1 MEGMRYNICIKSAV
15 TSAEG
20 ARERAAAGRER
31 FPGAGAAL
39 GEGYFPGAGKAF
51 GRGCLPGA
59 GARDG
64 HAAEIVAA
72 LR

>member
-1 MEGMRYNICIKSAV
+1 MEGMRYNICIKHGYI
-15 TSAEG
+15 AEG